1 MSDNLIM
8 GVFVLVAALIGFR
21 FGIAVAIFEI
31 AAGIIAGNFL
41 GVKPNE
47 WLNHFAE
54 FGSLLLIF
62 LAGSDIDVDFMMR
75 RLKPTLIVGTI
86 SFLAPLLAVLTYGH
100 FIAHWERDK
109 LILIAIAS
117 SSTSVAVVYPVLRD
131 AGLLKVPLGK
141 LMLLVAF
148 LPDFLITVALFVFFT
163 KFGWDTLAVIAALVA
178 LIVIMRHA
186 SFRFLRK
193 FGETSSQLKL
203 RFIFAILLFLA
214 FVSEKGNLHAS
225 LAVFIMGIVVSELMK
240 EQEETDRNLRAV
252 AFSIFVPTFYFKAG
266 LMLSIPAMLQNWWMI
281 LVMIAL
287 AFSAKFVGIYLLGR
301 PYFKEHIRYASFLLN
316 ARLTFG
322 TIAATY
328 GLTHGIIN
336 QQYFSILISMII
348 LSSAIALVFT
358 GKTPT
363 AVLQPTFEEHQ

>member
-21 FGIAVAIFEI
+21 FGIAVSIFEI

-62 LAGSDIDVDFMMR
+62 LAGSDIDVDFMLR
-75 RLKPTLIVGTI
+75 RLKPVLIVGTI

-109 LILIAIAS
+109 LILISIAS

-178 LIVIMRHA
+178 LIVIIRHA
-186 SFRFLRK
+186 SFRFLGKYAASALFKTLADEARRLNSELAAIRFCMLIRGLSVTVSSYNGEPDYSEVIEETFAK
-193 FGETSSQLKL
+193 FKHGAATDYRVKFPEY
-203 RFIFAILLFLA
+203 FGVDHVGAMILERIALFHPDV
-214 FVSEKGNLHAS
+214 FAS
-225 LAVFIMGIVVSELMK
+225 LDDCL
-240 EQEETDRNLRAV
+240 
-252 AFSIFVPTFYFKAG
+252 
-266 LMLSIPAMLQNWWMI
+266 
-281 LVMIAL
+281 
-287 AFSAKFVGIYLLGR
+287 
-301 PYFKEHIRYASFLLN
+301 
-316 ARLTFG
+316 
-322 TIAATY
+322 
-328 GLTHGIIN
+328 
-336 QQYFSILISMII
+336 
-348 LSSAIALVFT
+348 
-358 GKTPT
+358 
-363 AVLQPTFEEHQ
+363 